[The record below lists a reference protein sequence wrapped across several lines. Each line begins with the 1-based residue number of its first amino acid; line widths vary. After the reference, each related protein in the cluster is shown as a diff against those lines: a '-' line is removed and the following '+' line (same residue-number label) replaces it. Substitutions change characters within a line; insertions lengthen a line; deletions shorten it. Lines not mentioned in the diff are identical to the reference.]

1 MSAFSDE
8 VHERVRSARR
18 SLHQARDEGDEYLV
32 GVRVGEL
39 ESLLRIAGEHGIE
52 LPDAAQ
58 DVAAHD
64 TPQVIE
70 LPAERRA
77 ATA

>member
-8 VHERVRSARR
+8 VQQRVSSARR
-18 SLHQARDEGDEYLV
+18 SLHQARAEGDEYLV

-39 ESLLRIAGEHGIE
+39 ESLLRMAGEHGIE
-52 LPDAAQ
+52 LPEVARE
-58 DVAAHD
+58 VAAHD
-64 TPQVIE
+64 APVVVE
-70 LPAERRA
+70 LPEQEQ